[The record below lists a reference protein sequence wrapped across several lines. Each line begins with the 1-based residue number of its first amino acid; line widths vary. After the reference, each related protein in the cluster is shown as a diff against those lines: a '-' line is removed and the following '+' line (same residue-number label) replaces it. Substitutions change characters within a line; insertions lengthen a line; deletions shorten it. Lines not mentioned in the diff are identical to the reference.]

1 MKKTTID
8 YEIYFSKRCEHN
20 LNQIEY
26 YIEYELQNQIVA
38 NKIIDKLIDKIFIL
52 KQFPYIGSIYN
63 TTSRFIVYKN
73 FLIFYEIQEEQ
84 KLIIIKT
91 IIHRKRNTK

>member
-1 MKKTTID
+1 MN
-8 YEIYFSKRCEHN
+8 YEIYFSKRCDYN

-26 YIEYELQNQIVA
+26 YIKYELHNPIVA
-38 NKIIDKLIDKIFIL
+38 NKIISKLIDKIYIL

-63 TTSRFIVYKN
+63 TTSRFLIYKN

-84 KLIIIKT
+84 KLVIIKT
-91 IIHRKRNTK
+91 IIHRKKNTK